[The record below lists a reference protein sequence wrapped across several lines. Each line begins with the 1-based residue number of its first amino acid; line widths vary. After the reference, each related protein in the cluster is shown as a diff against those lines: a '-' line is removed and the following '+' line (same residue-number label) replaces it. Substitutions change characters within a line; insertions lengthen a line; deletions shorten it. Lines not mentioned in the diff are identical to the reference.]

1 MQSLPLPSPAAL
13 TKDSPWEATG
23 KALHSSP
30 EPAGTELPR
39 MGILACSA
47 LPLGWVDVL
56 LCPAPHFNSAKPIW
70 ATNLFKPRL
79 RESFGI
85 FWAWLSSL
93 NAATNTSVLR
103 EYSSLHNE
111 SSEVGNGL
119 CPVLWA
125 ALT

>member
-23 KALHSSP
+23 KALHSPS
-30 EPAGTELPR
+30 EPAGMELPG
-39 MGILACSA
+39 MGIPGCPA
-47 LPLGWVDVL
+47 LPLGWVGAL
-56 LCPAPHFNSAKPIW
+56 LCPAPHFSSAKPIW

-79 RESFGI
+79 WESFGI

-111 SSEVGNGL
+111 SPGGWGMASAL
-119 CPVLWA
+119 CFGQH
-125 ALT
+125 